1 VKKAWPALSGI
12 LFGLATA
19 ASSGAQ
25 EREEI
30 LTYDVTVEVQAD
42 GWMEITEEIRVRALG
57 QEIQRGIYRDFP
69 TRFPRT
75 SGFGRVTAPFEVVE
89 VRRDGRP
96 EPYALQSVGGPA
108 GRGGV
113 RVRIGDANVFLPS
126 GEHTYTL
133 TYLTNRW
140 MIFGEDADQLYWNVT
155 GHGWAFPILSASARV
170 ILPGRPSPDEVS
182 LEGWTGPE
190 GSTAADLTSRSDSS
204 GTGLTVA
211 VFRTTAPLG
220 REEGMTVRV
229 TFPKGVVQPPTE
241 EQEAEWFRVDWG
253 SYLDAGILAGLVLAV
268 YLLMWLRVGRD
279 PVGRPTLVQYDP
291 PEGFSAA
298 ALGYLEERGYDG
310 SQFTAA
316 LVDLGVKGALRIER
330 DGRKWRLESTGRIP
344 PTVGED
350 ERKVLSL
357 LMGSKS
363 SITLTSTSNPRV
375 RKAAK
380 ALRRKLKRQLE
391 KHYFVTNR
399 GWFFAGLAITLA
411 GFAALTWRTRFSIAP
426 QGWFFG
432 IWLTGWSIAVGSLL
446 VRVYHEW
453 AQAVSGDVLGWFSA
467 IFTTLFSI
475 PFVAAEV
482 FVLYMAYDAVPL
494 HLAAAAAVLGLINAL
509 FYHLLERPT
518 LKGRGVLDRLE
529 GFREFLTATEAD
541 RFDRLQRP
549 ERSMELFERYLPHAI
564 ALGVESRWAK
574 AFEGVLDAPAA
585 SRGGPGA
592 GPSWYDGSS
601 GSSHHSFADMAS
613 SLGGALSSSLSA
625 SSATPSSSGGGGGG
639 GGSSGGGGGG
649 GGGGGW

>member
-1 VKKAWPALSGI
+1 MVRRGFVGI
-12 LFGLATA
+12 LLGLGIAP
-19 ASSGAQ
+19 SSGAQ

-30 LTYDVTVEVQAD
+30 LAYDVTVEVQAD
-42 GWMEITEEIRVRALG
+42 GWLEITEEIRVRALG

-69 TRFPRT
+69 TRFPQAI
-75 SGFGRVTAPFEVVE
+75 GFGRVTAPFEVVQ

-126 GEHTYTL
+126 GEHRYTL
-133 TYLTNRW
+133 TYLTSRW
-140 MIFGEDADQLYWNVT
+140 IIFGEDADQLYWNVT
-155 GHGWAFPILSASARV
+155 GHGWAFPILSASVRV
-170 ILPGRPSPDEVS
+170 ILPGRPRLDEIS

-190 GSTAADLTSRSDSS
+190 GSTATDLTSRSDGS
-204 GTGLTVA
+204 GAGLTAA
-211 VFRTTAPLG
+211 VFQTTAPLG

-229 TFPKGVVQPPTE
+229 TFPKGLVRPPTE
-241 EQEAEWFRVDWG
+241 EQETEWFRADWG

-291 PEGFSAA
+291 PEAFSAA

-330 DGRKWRLESTGRIP
+330 DGRKWRLESTGQIP
-344 PTVGED
+344 PTVSKGE
-350 ERKVLSL
+350 RQVMNL
-357 LMGSKS
+357 LMGSQS
-363 SITLTSTSNPRV
+363 SVTLTGTSNTRV

-380 ALRRKLKRQLE
+380 ALRRQLKRQLE

-399 GWFFAGLAITLA
+399 RWFLAGLVITLA
-411 GFAALTWRTRFSIAP
+411 GFAALTWRTRFSVAP
-426 QGWFFG
+426 EGWFFG
-432 IWLTGWSIAVGSLL
+432 IWLSGWSIAVGSLL

-453 AQAVSGDVLGWFSA
+453 AQALSGDVLAWFSA
-467 IFTTLFSI
+467 IFTTLFSV

-482 FVLYMAYDAVPL
+482 FVLYMAYEAVPI

-518 LKGRGVLDRLE
+518 LKGRGVLDRVE
-529 GFREFLTATEAD
+529 GFREFLGATEAD

-549 ERSMELFERYLPHAI
+549 ERGMELFERYLPHAI

-574 AFEGVLDAPAA
+574 AFEGVLDAPAE
-585 SRGGPGA
+585 SRGGSGA
-592 GPSWYDGSS
+592 SPSWYDGSS
-601 GSSHHSFADMAS
+601 VSSHHSFADMAS

-625 SSATPSSSGGGGGG
+625 SSASPSSSGGGGGG